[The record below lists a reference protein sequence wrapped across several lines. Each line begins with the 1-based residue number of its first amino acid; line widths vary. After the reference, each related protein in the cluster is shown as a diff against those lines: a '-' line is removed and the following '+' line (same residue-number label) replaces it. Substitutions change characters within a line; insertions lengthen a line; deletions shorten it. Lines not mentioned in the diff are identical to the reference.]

1 MAQDG
6 DSAEQMA
13 EIMNKLIAD
22 AAKADAECERLRGE
36 ARAHFDAEVEL
47 ANYMQCKYDNA
58 KMQGARYRL
67 QRDYLLSLLPADAD
81 PFGGMDFVMY
91 LANTL
96 NQIEDEGELGS
107 DSDDDPRAEPGGH
120 PTESDSD

>member
-1 MAQDG
+1 M
-6 DSAEQMA
+6 SWRRLVIAEGGENAEHIA

-22 AAKADAECERLRGE
+22 AAVADAECDRLRCNLRASLE
-36 ARAHFDAEVEL
+36 AEL
-47 ANYMQCKYDNA
+47 QLQSKCDEA

-67 QRDYLLSLLPADAD
+67 QRDYLVSLLPANAD
-81 PFGGMDFVMY
+81 PFGSMDFVMY

-96 NQIEDEGELGS
+96 NQVEREGDLGS
-107 DSDDDPRAEPGGH
+107 DSDDGH